1 MRTRIRAG
9 DRQAFGALYEE
20 YARPVYNHAYRLT
33 SDWSTAEEV
42 MSETFLAAWRTRH
55 ALEPEGES
63 LLPWLLGIATNKA
76 RNANR
81 GTWRR
86 RAFLA
91 RRPAPDPVADIADAT
106 AGHVDDTRRLAAV
119 RQALDGL
126 RHQDREVL
134 ALCVWSG
141 LDYAEAAEALGVPVG
156 TVRSRLSRARERLRR
171 LTDARLDS
179 AAGGL
184 APAVRPGEPASTA
197 RPGDGGGPTRLGPG
211 ASVRPRDGTPG
222 RPTRPEDAAPAR
234 PEGTKAPR
242 SGEARPPSPARGA
255 GTARP
260 RESVRPGREPRHRR
274 GEVEGRTACVV
285 LPIQEETR

>member
-9 DRQAFGALYEE
+9 DRQAFAALYEE

-33 SDWSTAEEV
+33 GDWSTAEEV

-55 ALEPEGES
+55 AVEPEGES

-81 GTWRR
+81 GTGRR
-86 RAFLA
+86 LAFLA
-91 RRPAPDPVADIADAT
+91 RRPAPEPVADIADAA
-106 AGHVDDTRRLAAV
+106 AGQVDDARRLAAV

-126 RHQDREVL
+126 RRQDREVL

-171 LTDARLDS
+171 LTDEKLARERNDN
-179 AAGGL
+179 
-184 APAVRPGEPASTA
+184 
-197 RPGDGGGPTRLGPG
+197 
-211 ASVRPRDGTPG
+211 GT
-222 RPTRPEDAAPAR
+222 
-234 PEGTKAPR
+234 
-242 SGEARPPSPARGA
+242 
-255 GTARP
+255 
-260 RESVRPGREPRHRR
+260 EPRPRR
-274 GEVEGRTACVV
+274 GEVQGRAAFVA
-285 LPIQEETR
+285 LPIQEEAR